1 MNSTICD
8 MPTPGVNSVQEA
20 EKIIKQMQRQEDR
33 SMVCNKTIMDANLD
47 EFDFNDQQFMQK
59 QNKEPDMAKAK

>member
-1 MNSTICD
+1 